1 MLGGLSAYS
10 GGGGLDSCNNAIG
23 YLDQEDLVG
32 VVLMPFYSLTERFQL
47 VCRYT
52 YLHSFD
58 GDGVRLGRY
67 ENQIDSEKGDDYNEV
82 FGGINFFIYG
92 HDLKLQTGL
101 KYTWMDCQK
110 NYRGW
115 GWTTAV
121 RVGW

>member
-1 MLGGLSAYS
+1 MRFDSGSWGLRSDLS
-10 GGGGLDSCNNAIG
+10 GAIG
-23 YLDQEDLVG
+23 YLDQEDLIG
-32 VVLMPFYSLTERFQL
+32 VVLMPFYSLSERFQL

-67 ENQIDSEKGDDYNEV
+67 ENQINSEKGDDYNEV
-82 FGGINFFIYG
+82 FGGLNFFIYG
-92 HDLKLQTGL
+92 HDFKLQTGL
-101 KYTWMDCQK
+101 KYTWMDGQK